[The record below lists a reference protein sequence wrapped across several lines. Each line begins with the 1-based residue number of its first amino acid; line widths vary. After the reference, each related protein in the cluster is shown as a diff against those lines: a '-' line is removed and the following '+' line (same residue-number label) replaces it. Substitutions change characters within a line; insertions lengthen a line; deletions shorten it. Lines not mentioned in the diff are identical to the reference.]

1 MWRPHAAPPGSCG
14 RIRPPRPRNGGHVR
28 ISLGDVSLW
37 FDVSGPSVIPQ
48 GDTTVERPVLV
59 AVHGGPGLDH
69 IAVKSA
75 LTPLAEDFQ
84 VLYFDLRGHG
94 RSDHSSAEF
103 WNLRTWADDLRRL
116 CGALWLRQ

>member
-1 MWRPHAAPPGSCG
+1 M
-14 RIRPPRPRNGGHVR
+14 R

-69 IAVKSA
+69 MTVKSA
-75 LTPLAEDFQ
+75 LGPLAADFQ

-94 RSDHSSAEF
+94 RSDRSSAGS
-103 WNLRTWADDLRRL
+103 WNMRTWAD
-116 CGALWLRQ
+116 GPAFWLGQKS